1 MVGGNVWTTLRRMF
15 HPPPIIID
23 KMKKFLF
30 CVLVPL
36 LLFPVSGYADKKDK
50 KKGPDRKLVLVDED
64 TFKKKV
70 DELIK
75 SDTYKE
81 LDKTQRSL
89 IRTFVETFAR
99 QYADEFTYGRSEREI
114 QSSLDSIDVL
124 VSQRDAA
131 ETASAGLRKELDS
144 LQLRISELDAKLAE
158 KDKEVGRLMAEVNN
172 AQTQGS
178 RALQIVS
185 DLSSSLEK
193 SFHAARSSG
202 LRDLESD
209 FYTKLETSFNK
220 VSPTLAL
227 LDTQQETKLKQEMDE
242 MADLEAFRA
251 LVTKALALLAGP
263 FDKEARNRI
272 RDEFKALDK
281 KKSVLS
287 DEQTKEIELCLSG
300 VNHFGDYVSDL
311 EDYMQPLQE
320 QGCLTRVEHVT
331 EWQNKLASFTVNH
344 ESLPDWPLMA
354 SLQRAVKELS
364 DFLKLDA
371 KGQIPEALADS
382 DQFRKKLQSI
392 WSIVENSEL

>member
-1 MVGGNVWTTLRRMF
+1 
-15 HPPPIIID
+15 
-23 KMKKFLF
+23 MKKFLF